1 MKKLLL
7 FIILFWLSINLAN
20 ALSESEQIIA
30 ANYLALNQKIND
42 FSGATSEYRINDN
55 ISRKEVMKI
64 IINKLLYVDWAYKC
78 EWKFKDV
85 LDDWGCKY
93 IEKALNEWY
102 IEKQE
107 SFRPDASITISE
119 TLKLIFKAKKINKTY
134 NTWNWGKDY
143 IDSAYDLWWI
153 YDKDIDWNL
162 EAKRWF
168 IFLTLANA
176 EYNFESY
183 QEWKIEFKENKTDF
197 YWIDFNL
204 KTINSNKYELIWEN
218 IPSDVNSIEIL
229 SCKENFSDTYD
240 SNWYNL
246 KSFKNWNSSF
256 KYTIDKNF
264 NNYCPIPYKVKLN
277 YISWE
282 VKTVELNLNL
292 TLFRKFTDKIIWWSG
307 FVEIVNLNTL
317 KKLDN
322 SSMIVLLD
330 KNNLYLY
337 YAWWPEWYALYYKIE
352 DYLSYKIIWN
362 ILVWD
367 NYAYDS
373 YWKKLFKIDW
383 NSFEVYWTW
392 YYKDNDNY
400 YFWKSGNL
408 NLLFLIWNN
417 NKNLDIL
424 SETVYNYDWKYY
436 YYDKEF
442 EVWNKDT
449 FKIVNNTWTEI
460 GYWLLTY
467 RIFAKDKDNIYL
479 ELLWYWSIYYDKFK
493 WDYDTYKVVQSEF
506 NKSVWID
513 KYSIYYPLDNWG
525 LKQYFYSFDLDSFK
539 MEDDNLFSDKNWE
552 YYLDEEKWI
561 ISFDKESFKN
571 IDDSIM
577 YDKNKVYLW
586 GKEIN
591 IDPKDFEIID
601 SKLNILRIKDKLFVI
616 NPNYMPYNN
625 FLWENNSNTF
635 LLELADYLN
644 WKTNTLK
651 TWNIYENVEFDTLEK
666 ISDNEYK
673 DKNKIYK
680 FY

>member
-1 MKKLLL
+1 
-7 FIILFWLSINLAN
+7 
-20 ALSESEQIIA
+20 
-30 ANYLALNQKIND
+30 
-42 FSGATSEYRINDN
+42 
-55 ISRKEVMKI
+55 
-64 IINKLLYVDWAYKC
+64 
-78 EWKFKDV
+78 
-85 LDDWGCKY
+85 
-93 IEKALNEWY
+93 
-102 IEKQE
+102 
-107 SFRPDASITISE
+107 
-119 TLKLIFKAKKINKTY
+119 
-134 NTWNWGKDY
+134 
-143 IDSAYDLWWI
+143 
-153 YDKDIDWNL
+153 
-162 EAKRWF
+162 
-168 IFLTLANA
+168 
-176 EYNFESY
+176 
-183 QEWKIEFKENKTDF
+183 
-197 YWIDFNL
+197 
-204 KTINSNKYELIWEN
+204 
-218 IPSDVNSIEIL
+218 
-229 SCKENFSDTYD
+229 
-240 SNWYNL
+240 
-246 KSFKNWNSSF
+246 
-256 KYTIDKNF
+256 
-264 NNYCPIPYKVKLN
+264 
-277 YISWE
+277 
-282 VKTVELNLNL
+282 
-292 TLFRKFTDKIIWWSG
+292 
-307 FVEIVNLNTL
+307 
-317 KKLDN
+317 
-322 SSMIVLLD
+322 MIVLLD

-383 NSFEVYWTW
+383 KSFEVYWTW